1 MTSTKTC
8 YAGNWNDV
16 QTLPEKPALWSRVTG
31 VCLKAVAVVSMIVLA
46 TTVQLELSIR
56 IEAQGDLAKVESSA
70 EVSRDAAMPCAVD
83 SHQST
88 VGIV

>member
-1 MTSTKTC
+1 
-8 YAGNWNDV
+8 
-16 QTLPEKPALWSRVTG
+16 
-31 VCLKAVAVVSMIVLA
+31 MIVLA

-83 SHQST
+83 RVSLT
-88 VGIV
+88 VAFEAVNTPHKSGSRAADKHLTRRAESRRRALDIDKNLLCWKLE